1 MGVATHFQLPMEHP
15 LVIAMKFA
23 DPNPQEIIARCR
35 VQQPQPTPGW
45 VKEIPK
51 NLKRNALTFLIERH
65 LYKEGK
71 VWGLARGMPEQAA
84 PFDEVGTA
92 RFLSALKRY
101 ELETQAP
108 GYNEQVKRNALAWW
122 QSWQDPKTGRFHD
135 PDNPKRLVNE
145 KFVVA
150 IIRQLGGELLY
161 PHTTTS
167 STGKIETA
175 VFLRRTKDDPDWQI
189 GGWGVGSHTGFMAVE
204 IYRTINEQ
212 GREDLIPDLEEGM
225 TRILSHQNQDGLF
238 GPPDAPLAGR
248 IGGTLKVIARLYGLM
263 GLIVP
268 YTRELADTLIDKQA
282 RGEFHACSTN
292 DCPQLNEASMIGYC
306 LEVSE
311 YRRGELH
318 AALASVAEDL
328 RAWVNDDGSVSHNRG
343 QLGGLQSLVT
353 SALSTCS
360 AYLNWQGCP
369 FGNSPVCGECGWV
382 GDQYRA
388 GLTPEE
394 RVKVI
399 KRW

>member
-1 MGVATHFQLPMEHP
+1 ME
-15 LVIAMKFA
+15 FS
-23 DPNPQEIIARCR
+23 DPDPQVIIARCR
-35 VQQPQPTPGW
+35 VQQPQPVPRW
-45 VKEIPK
+45 VKEIPE

-71 VWGLARGMPEQAA
+71 VWGLARGEPAQQT
-84 PFDEVGTA
+84 PYDEVGTH
-92 RFLSALKRY
+92 RFLGAVKTY
-101 ELETQAP
+101 AVKEQIP
-108 GYNEQVKRNALAWW
+108 GYSRAAEKDALRFW

-135 PDNPKRLVNE
+135 PDNLQRLVNE
-145 KFVVA
+145 KYVVA

-167 STGKIETA
+167 STGQIDTA
-175 VFLRRTKDDPDWQI
+175 VFLRRTKDDPDWQA

-212 GREDLIPDLEEGM
+212 SREDLIPDLEEGM
-225 TRILSHQNQDGLF
+225 TRILSHQNRDGLF
-238 GPPDAPLAGR
+238 GPPEAPLPGR
-248 IGGTLKVIARLYGLM
+248 IGGTLKVIGRFYERM

-268 YTRELADTLIDKQA
+268 YTRELADTLIEKQA

-328 RAWVNDDGSVSHNRG
+328 RAWVNNDDGSVSHNRG
-343 QLGGLQSLVT
+343 QPGGLQSLVT
-353 SALSTCS
+353 SALSKCS

-369 FGNSPVCGECGWV
+369 FGNSPLCGECRWV

-388 GLTPEE
+388 GLTPEG